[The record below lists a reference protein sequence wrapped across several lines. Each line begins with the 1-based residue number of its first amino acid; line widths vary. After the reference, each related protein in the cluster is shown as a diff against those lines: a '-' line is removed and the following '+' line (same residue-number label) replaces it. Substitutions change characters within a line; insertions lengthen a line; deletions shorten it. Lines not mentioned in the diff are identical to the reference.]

1 MFSVSVIYTHL
12 ETNWAKYSESSLNP
26 SIALTVL
33 SLPSAVCR
41 LLQHVFAS
49 HLTKQWREPRKIRG
63 MWSLL
68 HAFYKETYSVV
79 LQRRAVLNDYII
91 IIKADTCVLQNL
103 SRLCISWS
111 LYYYMHVCN
120 CMHFYIY
127 NK

>member
-1 MFSVSVIYTHL
+1 MFSVSVIYTHS

-33 SLPSAVCR
+33 SLPPAVSSVS
-41 LLQHVFAS
+41 QHVFAS
-49 HLTKQWREPRKIRG
+49 HLIKQWREPRKIRG

-79 LQRRAVLNDYII
+79 LQRRAVLNGYII